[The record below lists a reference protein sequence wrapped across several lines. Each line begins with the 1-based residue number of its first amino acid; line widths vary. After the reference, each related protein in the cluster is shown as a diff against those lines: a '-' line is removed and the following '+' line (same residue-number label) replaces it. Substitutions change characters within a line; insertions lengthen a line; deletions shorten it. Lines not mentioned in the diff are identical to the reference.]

1 MSDPEEAAPAAAP
14 LRYVSDAEPGLRRRR
29 RGRGFSYTGVD
40 GSKIEDAPTLAR
52 IRALAIPPAWRDV
65 WICPFADGHLQATGR
80 DARGRKQYR
89 YNPQWREVQD
99 QDKFSRLAAF
109 GAALPRLRRRVRR
122 DLRRP
127 GIPREKIL
135 AAVVRLLDLTGA
147 RVGNEEYRRANDS
160 FGLTTLRDRH
170 ATVAARE
177 LKLSFRGK
185 GGAAHEISVRDP
197 RLVRIVLR
205 CQELPGQRLFQ
216 YLDSDGE
223 GGSVDSADVND
234 YLRALAGSECSAKD
248 FRTWHGSVAALAA
261 LRAAGAP
268 PDESAAAAT
277 VVEVVDRVAKR
288 LRNTRAVCRKYYIHP
303 ALIAAY
309 LGGSLGDPGAP
320 GASADRRRDLSA
332 AERDLL
338 AFLG

>member
-1 MSDPEEAAPAAAP
+1 MMA
-14 LRYVSDAEPGLRRRR
+14 LRYASDDEPGLRRRR
-29 RGRGFSYTGVD
+29 RGRGFSYIGVD
-40 GSKIEDAPTLAR
+40 GRKIEDAETLAR

-65 WICPFADGHLQATGR
+65 WISPFPDGHVQATGR

-89 YNPQWREVQD
+89 YHPQWHEVQE

-122 DLRRP
+122 DLRRS

-170 ATVAARE
+170 ASVAE
-177 LKLSFRGK
+177 PDLKLSFRGK
-185 GGAAHEISVRDP
+185 GGAPHELSVRDP
-197 RLVRIVLR
+197 RLARIVRR
-205 CQELPGQRLFQ
+205 CQDLPGQRLFQ
-216 YLDSDGE
+216 YVDVEGE
-223 GGSVDSADVND
+223 VRSVGSAEVND
-234 YLRALAGSECSAKD
+234 YLRAVIGSDCSAKD
-248 FRTWHGSVAALAA
+248 FRTWQGSVEALAA
-261 LRAAGAP
+261 LRAAGQP
-268 PDESAAAAT
+268 PDESSAAAT

-288 LRNTRAVCRKYYIHP
+288 LRNTRAVCRRFYIHP

-309 LGGSLGDPGAP
+309 LGGGLGDPAARP
-320 GASADRRRDLSA
+320 QEPVRRRDLSA

>member
-1 MSDPEEAAPAAAP
+1 MTA
-14 LRYVSDAEPGLRRRR
+14 LRYVSDTEPGLRRQR
-29 RGRGFSYTGVD
+29 RGRGFSYTGVE
-40 GSKIEDAPTLAR
+40 GRKIEDAETLAR

-65 WICPFADGHLQATGR
+65 WISPFPDGHVQATGR

-89 YNPQWREVQD
+89 YHPEWREVQD

-122 DLRRP
+122 DLRRS

-135 AAVVRLLDLTGA
+135 ATVVRLLDLTGA

-160 FGLTTLRDRH
+160 FGITTLHDRH
-170 ATVAARE
+170 ASVDEPE

-185 GGAAHEISVRDP
+185 GGAPHELSVRDP
-197 RLVRIVLR
+197 RLARIVRR

-216 YLDSDGE
+216 YVDAEGE
-223 GGSVDSADVND
+223 VRSLGSAEVND
-234 YLRALAGSECSAKD
+234 YLRAVAGGDCSAKD
-248 FRTWHGSVAALAA
+248 FRTWQGSVEALAA
-261 LRAAGAP
+261 LRSAGAP
-268 PDESAAAAT
+268 LDEATAAAT
-277 VVEVVDRVAKR
+277 VVGVVDRVAKR

-309 LGGSLGDPGAP
+309 LGGSLWDRAAA
-320 GASADRRRDLSA
+320 GASADRRRELSA